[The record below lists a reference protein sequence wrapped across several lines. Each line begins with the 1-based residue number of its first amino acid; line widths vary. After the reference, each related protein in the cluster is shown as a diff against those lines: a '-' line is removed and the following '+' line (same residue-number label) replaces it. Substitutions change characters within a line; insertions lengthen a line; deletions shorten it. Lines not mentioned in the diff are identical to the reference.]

1 MTFFLWSQFAIV
13 CLLGA
18 MSPGPSLALIIRN
31 SINFNRT
38 SGIVASIAHGLGIC
52 LYATVTVI
60 VLEFILRNSEIIFFV
75 IQICGSLFLIIL
87 GLIFVIQ
94 ICGSLFLIILGLI
107 FIFKKN
113 NENQNDTYQIHSNSF
128 AQGFFIAIVNPKI
141 LIWFTAIFSQFIDI
155 NATFLNKTILVLTPS
170 IIDAIWYSLVAIL
183 VTGYGL
189 KEILN
194 KNKFVIQK
202 IIGILLII
210 IAFSLIY
217 SLIRF

>member
-1 MTFFLWSQFAIV
+1 MTFFLWSQFALV

-31 SINFNRT
+31 SISYNRM
-38 SGIVASIAHGLGIC
+38 SGIIASVAHGLGIC
-52 LYATVTVI
+52 VYATVTVI
-60 VLEFILRNSEIIFFV
+60 VLEFILRNSETIFFV
-75 IQICGSLFLIIL
+75 IQICGSLFL
-87 GLIFVIQ
+87 V
-94 ICGSLFLIILGLI
+94 ILGLI
-107 FIFKKN
+107 FILKKN
-113 NENQNDTYQIHSNSF
+113 NEKQIETSQIHSSSF
-128 AQGFFIAIVNPKI
+128 AQGFIIAIINPKI
-141 LIWFTAIFSQFIDI
+141 LIWFTAIYSQFIDI

-170 IIDAIWYSLVAIL
+170 IIDTVWYSLVAIL

-202 IIGILLII
+202 IIGILLIL

>member
-31 SINFNRT
+31 SISYNRM
-38 SGIVASIAHGLGIC
+38 SGIIASVAHGLGIC
-52 LYATVTVI
+52 VYATVTVI
-60 VLEFILRNSEIIFFV
+60 VLEFILRNSEKIFFI
-75 IQICGSLFLIIL
+75 IQIF
-87 GLIFVIQ
+87 
-94 ICGSLFLIILGLI
+94 GSLFLIILGLI

-113 NENQNDTYQIHSNSF
+113 NENKIETSQIHSSSF
-128 AQGFFIAIVNPKI
+128 AQGFIIAIINPKI
-141 LIWFTAIFSQFIDI
+141 LIWFTAIYSQFIDI

-170 IIDAIWYSLVAIL
+170 IIDAIWYSLVSFL

-202 IIGILLII
+202 IIGILLIL

>member
-31 SINFNRT
+31 SINFNRS

-60 VLEFILRNSEIIFFV
+60 VLEFILRNSELIFFV

-87 GLIFVIQ
+87 GLIFV
-94 ICGSLFLIILGLI
+94 
-107 FIFKKN
+107 FKKN
-113 NENQNDTYQIHSNSF
+113 NENQIETYRINSSSF
-128 AQGFFIAIVNPKI
+128 AQGFIIAIINPKI
-141 LIWFTAIFSQFIDI
+141 LIWFTAIYSQFIDI
-155 NATFLNKTILVLTPS
+155 NASLLNKTILVLTPS
-170 IIDAIWYSLVAIL
+170 IIDAIWYSLVTIL

-194 KNKFVIQK
+194 KKKFMIQK
-202 IIGILLII
+202 IIGVLLIL
-210 IAFSLIY
+210 IAFSLTY

>member
-1 MTFFLWSQFAIV
+1 MTLFLWSQFAIV

-38 SGIVASIAHGLGIC
+38 SGIIASIAHGLGIC

-60 VLEFILRNSEIIFFV
+60 VLEFILKNSEIIFFV
-75 IQICGSLFLIIL
+75 IQICSSFFLIIL
-87 GLIFVIQ
+87 GLTLV
-94 ICGSLFLIILGLI
+94 
-107 FIFKKN
+107 FKKN

-128 AQGFFIAIVNPKI
+128 TQGFFIAIVNPKI

-155 NATFLNKTILVLTPS
+155 NATFLNKAILVLTPS
-170 IIDAIWYSLVAIL
+170 VIDAVWYSLVAIL

-202 IIGILLII
+202 IIGILLIL
-210 IAFSLIY
+210 IAFTLIY

>member
-87 GLIFVIQ
+87 GLIFV
-94 ICGSLFLIILGLI
+94 
-107 FIFKKN
+107 FKKN
-113 NENQNDTYQIHSNSF
+113 NENQIETYQINSSSF
-128 AQGFFIAIVNPKI
+128 TQGFIIAIINPKI
-141 LIWFTAIFSQFIDI
+141 LIWFIAIYSQFIDI
-155 NATFLNKTILVLTPS
+155 NASLLNKTILVLTPS

-194 KNKFVIQK
+194 KKKFMIQK
-202 IIGILLII
+202 IIGILLIL

>member
-1 MTFFLWSQFAIV
+1 MTLFLWSQFAIV

-38 SGIVASIAHGLGIC
+38 SGIIASIAHGLGIC

-60 VLEFILRNSEIIFFV
+60 VLEFILKNSEIIFFV
-75 IQICGSLFLIIL
+75 IQICSSFFLIIL
-87 GLIFVIQ
+87 GLTLV
-94 ICGSLFLIILGLI
+94 
-107 FIFKKN
+107 FKKN

-155 NATFLNKTILVLTPS
+155 NATFLNKAILVLTPS

-194 KNKFVIQK
+194 RNKFVIQK

>member
-18 MSPGPSLALIIRN
+18 MSPGPSLVLIIRN

-60 VLEFILRNSEIIFFV
+60 VLEFILRNSELIFFV
-75 IQICGSLFLIIL
+75 IQICGSLFLIIF
-87 GLIFVIQ
+87 GLVFV
-94 ICGSLFLIILGLI
+94 
-107 FIFKKN
+107 FKKN
-113 NENQNDTYQIHSNSF
+113 NENQIETYQINSSSF
-128 AQGFFIAIVNPKI
+128 AQGFIIAIINPKI
-141 LIWFTAIFSQFIDI
+141 LIWFIAIYSQFIDT
-155 NATFLNKTILVLTPS
+155 NASLLNKTILVLTPS

-194 KNKFVIQK
+194 KKKFIIQK
-202 IIGILLII
+202 IIGVLLIL

>member
-1 MTFFLWSQFAIV
+1 MTFFLWSQFALV

-60 VLEFILRNSEIIFFV
+60 VLEFILRNSELIFFV

-87 GLIFVIQ
+87 GLIFV
-94 ICGSLFLIILGLI
+94 
-107 FIFKKN
+107 FKKN
-113 NENQNDTYQIHSNSF
+113 NENQIETYQINSSSF
-128 AQGFFIAIVNPKI
+128 TQGFIIAIINPKI
-141 LIWFTAIFSQFIDI
+141 LIWFTAIYSQFIDI
-155 NATFLNKTILVLTPS
+155 NASLLNKTILVLTPS

-194 KNKFVIQK
+194 KKKFIIQK
-202 IIGILLII
+202 IIGGLLIL

>member
-31 SINFNRT
+31 SINFNRM
-38 SGIVASIAHGLGIC
+38 SGIIAALAHGLGIC
-52 LYATVTVI
+52 VYATVTVI
-60 VLEFILRNSEIIFFV
+60 ILEFILKNSETIFFT
-75 IQICGSLFLIIL
+75 
-87 GLIFVIQ
+87 IQ

-113 NENQNDTYQIHSNSF
+113 NENQIEAYQIHSNSL
-128 AQGFFIAIVNPKI
+128 AQGFIIAIINPKI
-141 LIWFTAIFSQFIDI
+141 LIWFTAIYSQFFDI
-155 NATFLNKTILVLTPS
+155 NASLTNKTILVLTPS

-194 KNKFVIQK
+194 KRKFIIQK
-202 IIGILLII
+202 IIGALLIL
-210 IAFSLIY
+210 IAFSLVY
-217 SLIRF
+217 SLISF

>member
-60 VLEFILRNSEIIFFV
+60 VLEFILKNSEIIFFV

-87 GLIFVIQ
+87 GLTFV
-94 ICGSLFLIILGLI
+94 
-107 FIFKKN
+107 FKKN

-128 AQGFFIAIVNPKI
+128 AQGFIIAIINPKI

-155 NATFLNKTILVLTPS
+155 NASLLNKTILILTPS
-170 IIDAIWYSLVAIL
+170 VIDAIWYSLVAIL

-202 IIGILLII
+202 IIGILLIL
-210 IAFSLIY
+210 IAFTLIY

>member
-31 SINFNRT
+31 SINFNRM
-38 SGIVASIAHGLGIC
+38 SVIIASIAHGLGIC
-52 LYATVTVI
+52 VYATVTVI
-60 VLEFILRNSEIIFFV
+60 VLEFILRNSETIF
-75 IQICGSLFLIIL
+75 
-87 GLIFVIQ
+87 FVIQ

-128 AQGFFIAIVNPKI
+128 AQGFMIAIINPKI
-141 LIWFTAIFSQFIDI
+141 LIWFTAIYSQFIDI

-170 IIDAIWYSLVAIL
+170 IIDSIWYSLVAIL

-194 KNKFVIQK
+194 KNKFMIQK

-217 SLIRF
+217 SLISF

>member
-31 SINFNRT
+31 SINFNRM

-52 LYATVTVI
+52 VYATVTVI
-60 VLEFILRNSEIIFFV
+60 VLEFILRNSETIFF
-75 IQICGSLFLIIL
+75 I
-87 GLIFVIQ
+87 IQ

-113 NENQNDTYQIHSNSF
+113 NENQIETYQIHSSSF
-128 AQGFFIAIVNPKI
+128 AQGFIIAIINPKI

-155 NATFLNKTILVLTPS
+155 NASFFNKTILVLTPS
-170 IIDAIWYSLVAIL
+170 IIDAIWYSLVSIL

-194 KNKFVIQK
+194 KKKFVIKK
-202 IIGILLII
+202 IIGVLLIL
-210 IAFSLIY
+210 IALSLIY
-217 SLIRF
+217 SLISF

>member
-31 SINFNRT
+31 SINFNRM

-52 LYATVTVI
+52 VYAIITVI
-60 VLEFILRNSEIIFFV
+60 VLEFILRNSELIFFV

-87 GLIFVIQ
+87 GLTFV
-94 ICGSLFLIILGLI
+94 
-107 FIFKKN
+107 FKKN
-113 NENQNDTYQIHSNSF
+113 NENQIETFEINSSSF
-128 AQGFFIAIVNPKI
+128 AQGFIIAIINPKI
-141 LIWFTAIFSQFIDI
+141 LIWFTAIYSQFIDI
-155 NATFLNKTILVLTPS
+155 NASLLNKTILVLTPS

-194 KNKFVIQK
+194 KKKFIIQK
-202 IIGILLII
+202 IIGGLLIL

>member
-31 SINFNRT
+31 SINFNRM
-38 SGIVASIAHGLGIC
+38 SGIMASIAHGLGIC
-52 LYATVTVI
+52 VYATVTVI
-60 VLEFILRNSEIIFFV
+60 VLELILRNSETIF
-75 IQICGSLFLIIL
+75 
-87 GLIFVIQ
+87 FVIQ

-113 NENQNDTYQIHSNSF
+113 NENQIETYQIHSSSF
-128 AQGFFIAIVNPKI
+128 AQGFIIAIINPKI
-141 LIWFTAIFSQFIDI
+141 LIWFTAIYSQFIDI
-155 NATFLNKTILVLTPS
+155 NATFFNKSILVLTPS
-170 IIDAIWYSLVAIL
+170 IIDAIWYSLVSIL

-194 KNKFVIQK
+194 KKKFIIQK
-202 IIGILLII
+202 TIGVLLIL
-210 IAFSLIY
+210 IALSLIY
-217 SLIRF
+217 SLISF

>member
-31 SINFNRT
+31 SINFNRS
-38 SGIVASIAHGLGIC
+38 SGIIASIAHGLGIC

-60 VLEFILRNSEIIFFV
+60 VLEFILRNSELIFFV

-87 GLIFVIQ
+87 GLIFV
-94 ICGSLFLIILGLI
+94 
-107 FIFKKN
+107 FKKN
-113 NENQNDTYQIHSNSF
+113 NENQIETFEINSSSF
-128 AQGFFIAIVNPKI
+128 AQGFIIAIINPKI
-141 LIWFTAIFSQFIDI
+141 LIWFTAIYSQFIDI
-155 NATFLNKTILVLTPS
+155 NASLLNKTILVLTPS

-194 KNKFVIQK
+194 KKKFIIQK
-202 IIGILLII
+202 IIGVLLIL

-217 SLIRF
+217 SLISF

>member
-1 MTFFLWSQFAIV
+1 MTFFLWSQFALV

-31 SINFNRT
+31 SISYNRM
-38 SGIVASIAHGLGIC
+38 SGIIASIAHGLGIC

-60 VLEFILRNSEIIFFV
+60 VLEYILKNSEIVFFV
-75 IQICGSLFLIIL
+75 IQICGSIFLIIL
-87 GLIFVIQ
+87 GLTFV
-94 ICGSLFLIILGLI
+94 
-107 FIFKKN
+107 FKKY

-128 AQGFFIAIVNPKI
+128 AQGFFIAIINPKI
-141 LIWFTAIFSQFIDI
+141 LIWFTAIYSQFIDI

-170 IIDAIWYSLVAIL
+170 IIDTIWYSLVAIL

-194 KNKFVIQK
+194 KNKFMIQK

-210 IAFSLIY
+210 IAFSLIF

>member
-60 VLEFILRNSEIIFFV
+60 VLEFILRNSELIFFV
-75 IQICGSLFLIIL
+75 IQICGSLFL
-87 GLIFVIQ
+87 V
-94 ICGSLFLIILGLI
+94 ILGLI
-107 FIFKKN
+107 FILKKN
-113 NENQNDTYQIHSNSF
+113 DEKQIETSQIHSSSF
-128 AQGFFIAIVNPKI
+128 AQGFIIAIINPKI
-141 LIWFTAIFSQFIDI
+141 LIWFTAIYSQFIDI
-155 NATFLNKTILVLTPS
+155 NATFFNKTILVLTPS
-170 IIDAIWYSLVAIL
+170 IIDTVWYSLVAIL

-189 KEILN
+189 KEIIN

-202 IIGILLII
+202 IIGILLIL

>member
-18 MSPGPSLALIIRN
+18 MSPGPSLAIIIRN
-31 SINFNRT
+31 SINFNRM
-38 SGIVASIAHGLGIC
+38 SGIIAAIAHGLGIC
-52 LYATVTVI
+52 VYATVTII
-60 VLEFILRNSEIIFFV
+60 VLEFILRNSETIF
-75 IQICGSLFLIIL
+75 
-87 GLIFVIQ
+87 FVIQ

-113 NENQNDTYQIHSNSF
+113 NENQSETYQIHSSSF
-128 AQGFFIAIVNPKI
+128 AQGFIIAIINPKI
-141 LIWFTAIFSQFIDI
+141 LIWFTAIYSQFIDI
-155 NATFLNKTILVLTPS
+155 NSTFLNKTILVLTPS
-170 IIDAIWYSLVAIL
+170 IIDAIWYSLVSIL

-194 KNKFVIQK
+194 NKKFMIQK
-202 IIGILLII
+202 IIGLLLII

>member
-31 SINFNRT
+31 SINFNRM

-52 LYATVTVI
+52 VYATVTVI
-60 VLEFILRNSEIIFFV
+60 VLEFILRNSETIFF
-75 IQICGSLFLIIL
+75 I
-87 GLIFVIQ
+87 IQ

-113 NENQNDTYQIHSNSF
+113 NENQIETYQIHSSSF
-128 AQGFFIAIVNPKI
+128 AQGFIIAIINPKI

-155 NATFLNKTILVLTPS
+155 NATFFNKTILVLTPS
-170 IIDAIWYSLVAIL
+170 IIDAIWYSLVSIL

-194 KNKFVIQK
+194 KKKFVIQK
-202 IIGILLII
+202 IIGVLLIL
-210 IAFSLIY
+210 IALSLIY
-217 SLIRF
+217 SLISF

>member
-1 MTFFLWSQFAIV
+1 MTIFLWSQFAFV

-31 SINFNRT
+31 SINFNRM
-38 SGIVASIAHGLGIC
+38 SGIVASIAHGFGIC

-60 VLEFILRNSEIIFFV
+60 ILEFILINSETIFFV
-75 IQICGSLFLIIL
+75 IQICGSLFLIL
-87 GLIFVIQ
+87 
-94 ICGSLFLIILGLI
+94 LGLI

-113 NENQNDTYQIHSNSF
+113 NENQIETYQIHANSF
-128 AQGFFIAIVNPKI
+128 AQGFVIAIINPKIFIWFIAIY
-141 LIWFTAIFSQFIDI
+141 SQFIDT
-155 NATFLNKTILVLTPS
+155 NASLVNKTILVLTPS

-189 KEILN
+189 KETLN
-194 KNKFVIQK
+194 KNKFKIQK
-202 IIGILLII
+202 IIGVLLIL

-217 SLIRF
+217 SLISL

>member
-60 VLEFILRNSEIIFFV
+60 VLEFILRNSELIFFV

-87 GLIFVIQ
+87 GLIFV
-94 ICGSLFLIILGLI
+94 
-107 FIFKKN
+107 FKKN
-113 NENQNDTYQIHSNSF
+113 NENQIETYRINSSSF
-128 AQGFFIAIVNPKI
+128 AQGFIIAIINPKI
-141 LIWFTAIFSQFIDI
+141 LIWFIAIYSQFIDI
-155 NATFLNKTILVLTPS
+155 NASLLNKTILVLTPS

-194 KNKFVIQK
+194 KKQFIIQK
-202 IIGILLII
+202 IIGGLLIL

>member
-31 SINFNRT
+31 SINFNRM
-38 SGIVASIAHGLGIC
+38 SGILAAIAHGLGIC
-52 LYATVTVI
+52 VYATVTVI
-60 VLEFILRNSEIIFFV
+60 ILEFILKNSETIFFV

-87 GLIFVIQ
+87 GLIFV
-94 ICGSLFLIILGLI
+94 
-107 FIFKKN
+107 FKKDN
-113 NENQNDTYQIHSNSF
+113 RNQIEAYQIHSNSF
-128 AQGFFIAIVNPKI
+128 AQGFIIAIINPKI
-141 LIWFTAIFSQFIDI
+141 LIWFTAIYSQFIDI
-155 NATFLNKTILVLTPS
+155 NASLINKTILVLTPS

-194 KNKFVIQK
+194 KRKFIIQK
-202 IIGILLII
+202 TIGVLLIL

-217 SLIRF
+217 SLISF

>member
-31 SINFNRT
+31 SINFNRM

-52 LYATVTVI
+52 VYATVTVI
-60 VLEFILRNSEIIFFV
+60 VLEFILRNSETIFF
-75 IQICGSLFLIIL
+75 I
-87 GLIFVIQ
+87 IQ

-113 NENQNDTYQIHSNSF
+113 NETQAETYQIHSSSF
-128 AQGFFIAIVNPKI
+128 AQGFIIAIINPKI

-155 NATFLNKTILVLTPS
+155 NASFFNKTILVLTPS
-170 IIDAIWYSLVAIL
+170 IIDAIWYSLVSIL

-194 KNKFVIQK
+194 KKKFVIQK
-202 IIGILLII
+202 IIGVLLIL
-210 IAFSLIY
+210 IALSLIY
-217 SLIRF
+217 SLISF

>member
-31 SINFNRT
+31 SINYNRI
-38 SGIVASIAHGLGIC
+38 SGIIASIAHGLGIC
-52 LYATVTVI
+52 VYATITVI
-60 VLEFILRNSEIIFFV
+60 ILEFILQNSETIF
-75 IQICGSLFLIIL
+75 L
-87 GLIFVIQ
+87 VIQ

-107 FIFKKN
+107 FIFKKK
-113 NENQNDTYQIHSNSF
+113 NENQIETYQMHSNSF
-128 AQGFFIAIVNPKI
+128 AQGFVIAIINPKI
-141 LIWFTAIFSQFIDI
+141 LIWFTAIYSQFIDI
-155 NATFLNKTILVLTPS
+155 NASLINKTILILTPS

-194 KNKFVIQK
+194 KRKIIIQK
-202 IIGILLII
+202 IIGVLLIL

-217 SLIRF
+217 SFINF